1 MGGFQLR
8 IFMRNLF
15 TNVLKCRNLSYFSLY
30 FGHYT
35 LSQYMRVSLCY
46 LIVICNYLESTWPF
60 NAPPCPLQI
69 NLSSGP
75 RLRFAE
81 VFTDSWLNRF
91 RKYGGLT
98 FPSDHGGAVLVENKK
113 RACMALDQPI
123 SSPHTE
129 NQTTSKSLGMVVT
142 LHLL

>member
-1 MGGFQLR
+1 MIGEFQLR

-15 TNVLKCRNLSYFSLY
+15 TDVLECRDLSYFSLY
-30 FGHYT
+30 FGHYS

-60 NAPPCPLQI
+60 NAPPCFLQI
-69 NLSSGP
+69 NLSSEP

-81 VFTDSWLNRF
+81 AFTDSWLNKF

-98 FPSDHGGAVLVENKK
+98 FPSDHGGVVLVEQK
-113 RACMALDQPI
+113 RACMPLDHPI
-123 SSPHTE
+123 LSPHME
-129 NQTTSKSLGMVVT
+129 N
-142 LHLL
+142 